1 MDAAQLFRAE
11 GAQGKVIL
19 LGVDLIPMFHLV
31 PADIQY
37 LRLEAASLSMWYAN
51 QKFDLITCVHGLHY
65 VGDKLGVIQKTTR
78 WLNEGGRFLAHM
90 DYDNL
95 HVKDGSAH
103 ALIGKDLAAAGFE
116 YEAGRHVLRCEG
128 PRQFSFAY
136 RYLGADDSAG
146 PNYTGQAAV
155 NSFYETLAPRR

>member
-1 MDAAQLFRAE
+1 MANEFLDELALERSEVVANSAMNRDRGLHGGNSYEKELGFDPAAFLRERLQSQPQVSWLDLCCGAGQALVDAAQLFRAE

-65 VGDKLGVIQKTTR
+65 VGDKLGVIQKT
-78 WLNEGGRFLAHM
+78 
-90 DYDNL
+90 
-95 HVKDGSAH
+95 
-103 ALIGKDLAAAGFE
+103 
-116 YEAGRHVLRCEG
+116 
-128 PRQFSFAY
+128 
-136 RYLGADDSAG
+136 
-146 PNYTGQAAV
+146 
-155 NSFYETLAPRR
+155 